1 MNWYPNA
8 FWDTFPQELLAICPE
23 SLMDSEIFRFHFK
36 KKVNNEFF
44 TKDGKKLIADSPFYT
59 IEKLIISLEFQ
70 SYRISYEKETIFNKY
85 QADLHKEHQQRVFT
99 VVLSNYHYEHHL
111 IRHKIGLI
119 DDFTMLIVSLIA
131 LNQKQTLN
139 SSLYKINNKHNMS
152 DKEKALFLLSP
163 LMFSDNKIEAIRL
176 LMGYFHKINNLSEKE
191 KSETMNIILIYA
203 KQWYFK
209 EEVNNNGGGDMV
221 VLPPDVQE
229 FKDKLIEEALEQW
242 LEQLISA
249 VEMVNDGFSLDEVS
263 EANGLSKDKIN
274 RLCGSK

>member
-1 MNWYPNA
+1 
-8 FWDTFPQELLAICPE
+8 
-23 SLMDSEIFRFHFK
+23 
-36 KKVNNEFF
+36 
-44 TKDGKKLIADSPFYT
+44 
-59 IEKLIISLEFQ
+59 
-70 SYRISYEKETIFNKY
+70 
-85 QADLHKEHQQRVFT
+85 
-99 VVLSNYHYEHHL
+99 
-111 IRHKIGLI
+111 
-119 DDFTMLIVSLIA
+119 MLIVSLIA

-209 EEVNNNGGGDMV
+209 EEVNNNGGADMV

-229 FKDKLIEEALEQW
+229 FKDRLIEQA
-242 LEQLISA
+242 ISA
-249 VEMVNDGFSLDEVS
+249 VEMVNDSFSLDEVS
-263 EANGLSKDKIN
+263 EATGLSKDKIN